1 MIQRICVAICV
12 AIILALCISG
22 CGNSGAI
29 VSSAVATIAA
39 ITPEPTATLP
49 AHPTPTIIG
58 TDAAVATAQPDYTTI
73 NTQVDAFFGT
83 FITPQ
88 TPGGVVIVL
97 KDGQIVHQAAYGMA
111 NLKKKTP
118 NTVDTAFH
126 IGSIFKQMTAMC
138 IMMLAEQGKLDYDD
152 PVSTYIPEL
161 TKLDNT
167 MTIRQL
173 LQHTSGLPNW
183 DDGIT
188 DALFAKSAQPTNAD
202 MVALL
207 SRKRKLHSAP
217 GSEFYYS
224 NTGYDMLAVV
234 VERIS
239 GETFPQFVQT
249 HILDTLG
256 MTHTLLVADTPP
268 RKRTT
273 VAVSYTGSTD
283 QPEPNDDDSFNQL
296 YGASGIY
303 TTVGDMALYDEALY
317 GDTLVTQKTYKEALK
332 QTVLNDGSREPYG
345 FGLELLRWHKE
356 SYVAHSGIFLAY
368 HSSYVRFPKQHF
380 SVIVLLNRD
389 YDYPDDPRIALK
401 VAEFYL
407 R

>member
-1 MIQRICVAICV
+1 RIDADGGLSPLLLTGHTMDDQAETVL
-12 AIILALCISG
+12 LALARG
-22 CGNSGAI
+22 SGARALSGI
-29 VSSAVATIAA
+29 PARRGRIAYQESVGWRDVEA
-39 ITPEPTATLP
+39 RMPMR
-49 AHPTPTIIG
+49 
-58 TDAAVATAQPDYTTI
+58 TDA
-73 NTQVDAFFGT
+73 
-83 FITPQ
+83 
-88 TPGGVVIVL
+88 
-97 KDGQIVHQAAYGMA
+97 
-111 NLKKKTP
+111 
-118 NTVDTAFH
+118 
-126 IGSIFKQMTAMC
+126 IFRIASMTKPFTSLA

-161 TKLDNT
+161 AKLDNT

-234 VERIS
+234 VERVS

-268 RKRTT
+268 RKRST

-317 GDTLVTQKTYKEALK
+317 GDTLVTQKTYKEGIK
-332 QTVLNDGSREPYG
+332 QTVLSDGSREPYG

-389 YDYPDDPRIALK
+389 YDYPDDPRLALQ

-407 R
+407 K